1 MRTIQFIGILLIFIL
16 GTSTISVAN
25 AQIIN
30 ERSFLPENISDNEN
44 QFDSNK
50 KTSESKIFT
59 DYKLSLS
66 EKLSITPGD
75 ESGSTDV
82 LSSKKLEIQR
92 KISMKERLAIK
103 TGDGYDNGIILTIKD
118 NLDRKAMLERI
129 FSQERTRLEKSIIT
143 NYLGNEKIND
153 ENEIISLNPN
163 GNYII
168 PEIPHLVSGILF
180 DEIGRASCRE
190 RV

>member
-1 MRTIQFIGILLIFIL
+1 MRAIQFIGILLIFIL

-103 TGDGYDNGIILTIKD
+103 IGDGYDNRIILSIKN
-118 NLDRKAMLERI
+118 NLDRKACLRE
-129 FSQERTRLEKSIIT
+129 FFLK
-143 NYLGNEKIND
+143 NE
-153 ENEIISLNPN
+153 
-163 GNYII
+163 
-168 PEIPHLVSGILF
+168 LV
-180 DEIGRASCRE
+180 
-190 RV
+190 